1 MICFFFAS
9 LFFLFLFPDAVFAQD
24 IAFSNLGVESLSMTV
39 AVLIALSV
47 ASERLVEIIKGW
59 IPYLNKALD
68 DPGKEGRRKAVLQ
81 TMAVFSGIGTALL
94 AQSAIISVLPDFN
107 TLPHILALGLLA
119 SGGSGFWNS
128 FNSYVMELKNF
139 KKEMAKLAK
148 EGKITSA

>member
-1 MICFFFAS
+1 MICLGFAS
-9 LFFLFLFPDAVFAQD
+9 LLVLCLYPDAVFAQGINPTNFKVD
-24 IAFSNLGVESLSMTV
+24 DLSMIV

-59 IPYLNKALD
+59 IPPLNKTYD
-68 DPGKEGRRKAVLQ
+68 DPGQEGMKRAVLQ
-81 TMAVFSGIGTALL
+81 IMAVISGISTAWL
-94 AQSAIISVLPDFN
+94 AQPAIQAALPNFESSW
-107 TLPHILALGLLA
+107 HFLALGLLA

-128 FNSYVMELKNF
+128 FNSYVLELKNF